1 MCIFTLTIKRK
12 NRSKR
17 FPHPEPTEEHK
28 THGSIKEE
36 KKTKKIFAISQ
47 FQAIKPI
54 TIHLKMATTTTKYQQ
69 LQQLMNRHLQSGTK
83 TKSEFANFNLKVY
96 LMCACIFW
104 LGYRFS
110 WLVCDLFL
118 YGFGLYGAHIY
129 IFISLLFIKIKRFY
143 LLFFFKICSST
154 NSYEGKTEMKRVKK
168 DMKQIMAAIIEL
180 FCFCA
185 TVTNTCHWFGLHK
198 LALNVIII
206 ARRVT
211 FLLWCTKRKKNTFFE
226 QKIKRE
232 SIDTKFGL
240 NIVSYFWL
248 FLCALT
254 FRLIQK
260 SLIHLITVRMHEYS
274 PTIQFMFCDL
284 CGSFLFKL
292 V

>member
-1 MCIFTLTIKRK
+1 
-12 NRSKR
+12 
-17 FPHPEPTEEHK
+17 
-28 THGSIKEE
+28 
-36 KKTKKIFAISQ
+36 
-47 FQAIKPI
+47 
-54 TIHLKMATTTTKYQQ
+54 
-69 LQQLMNRHLQSGTK
+69 
-83 TKSEFANFNLKVY
+83 
-96 LMCACIFW
+96 
-104 LGYRFS
+104 
-110 WLVCDLFL
+110 
-118 YGFGLYGAHIY
+118 
-129 IFISLLFIKIKRFY
+129 
-143 LLFFFKICSST
+143 
-154 NSYEGKTEMKRVKK
+154 MKRVKK

-292 V
+292 VWFLFVCVFLVFLSHSFNWSVVINACYFNGFLLLFFLLFFK